1 MRYSIERVRG
11 SSGDTP
17 ALALRAHPDDWTLG
31 EGQVEIS
38 VDEVARHA
46 DPRTLA
52 ERWHVV
58 EFEPHRLGANYARL
72 EALLVSMGPPSWR
85 RAGIWRQVLE
95 ILSCGLIANAP

>member
-72 EALLVSMGPPSWR
+72 EALLASAGAPMYGPDPGHSHHT
-85 RAGIWRQVLE
+85 A
-95 ILSCGLIANAP
+95 